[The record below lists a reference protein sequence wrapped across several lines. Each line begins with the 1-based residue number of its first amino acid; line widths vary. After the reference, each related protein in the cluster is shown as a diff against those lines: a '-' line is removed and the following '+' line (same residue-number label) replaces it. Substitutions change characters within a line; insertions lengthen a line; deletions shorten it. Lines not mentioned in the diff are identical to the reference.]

1 MEKELVQLPRFH
13 RVRLDARHQL
23 RANVVEVPN
32 IACEIAENYVVSACG
47 FTYKGVIDWHP
58 VYLLCLSSIFFYKME
73 QFNKILIK
81 IINRFF

>member
-32 IACEIAENYVVSACG
+32 IAREIAENYVVSACG
-47 FTYKGVIDWHP
+47 FTYKGVVDWHT
-58 VYLLCLSSIFFYKME
+58 LFICLSLIFIKW
-73 QFNKILIK
+73 NNLIK
-81 IINRFF
+81 FL